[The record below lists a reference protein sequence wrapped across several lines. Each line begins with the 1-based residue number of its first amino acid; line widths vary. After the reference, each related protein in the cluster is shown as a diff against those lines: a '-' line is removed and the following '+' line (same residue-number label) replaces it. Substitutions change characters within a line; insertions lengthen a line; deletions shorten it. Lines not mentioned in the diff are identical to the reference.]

1 MNFFNEQALDAY
13 ISDAVDRQVKSKV
26 RERDPE
32 KQWLNQKESAKYM
45 GISVNTFI
53 AWREKWE
60 IESRTI
66 ENVTRW
72 DRRVLDDFW
81 RKHGV
86 RGYM

>member
-1 MNFFNEQALDAY
+1 MNKHLIHTFQMLLNFKLSQK
-13 ISDAVDRQVKSKV
+13 SVKEVQKSNGSIRK
-26 RERDPE
+26 
-32 KQWLNQKESAKYM
+32 NQLSTWV
-45 GISVNTFI
+45 ISVNTFI
-53 AWREKWE
+53 AWRKKWE